1 MVLLLEG
8 DLARVSLFNLLQFVK
23 MEQKTCALEIDI
35 TEINQQA
42 RMVFDVGLIRR
53 ANVNLISG
61 PDAMY
66 RIISW
71 WTFGRFVLHEIAKDE
86 VGEAE
91 ITRPIES
98 ILLEAA
104 RRMDESQIIKQIA
117 PKITSSLSFSSAAVE
132 AMRTGEAVGV
142 PDFARDLPRSFSV
155 ARFLDVCPH
164 NDEEATATLIQL
176 LKDKV
181 LVGGGS
187 SELESEAETARG
199 SVFESFSLIVME
211 FVGVDRSKQVV
222 TDALTQAGFEP
233 QVEGLGFSQLLAIAD
248 KIGEQID
255 PELGD
260 EKTQEL
266 MYRLRARITSMI

>member
-35 TEINQQA
+35 TEISQQA

-71 WTFGRFVLHEIAKDE
+71 WTFGRFALHEIAKDE

-117 PKITSSLSFSSAAVE
+117 PKITSSLSFSPSAVE
-132 AMRTGEAVGV
+132 AMRNGEAGNV
-142 PDFARDLPRSFSV
+142 PDFAHQLPRSFSV
-155 ARFLDVCPH
+155 ARFFDVCPQD
-164 NDEEATATLIQL
+164 DETATATLMQL
-176 LKDKV
+176 LKDKI
-181 LVGGGS
+181 LLGEGT
-187 SELESEAETARG
+187 SEQAAEAEAARG

-211 FVGVDRSKQVV
+211 FVGVDHSKLLVS
-222 TDALTQAGFEP
+222 DAITQAGFEP
-233 QVEGLGFSQLLAIAD
+233 AVEGLGFSQLLAIAD
-248 KIGEQID
+248 KIGEQIVS
-255 PELGD
+255 ELGD